1 MAQRSKNSDC
11 LADVDFKKDLGIK
24 FRVFTGSMA
33 ALFLVGALG
42 GWAATSE
49 LSGAVIASGVVKVD
63 KDLRAVQH
71 LDGGIIYAIAVKK
84 GDTVAA
90 NQVLFTLNDMQMRT
104 EIQII
109 SGQLVELLAK
119 RQRLVAERDQLKDM
133 FGLEDYSDFKIS
145 SSSALQGEVRLF
157 RGNRENRLSQVNQLK
172 LSIAQLEQEIKGLD
186 AQAQANSHEL
196 ELVQNEVNK
205 FVGLQKKG
213 LVDNSRV
220 YSNTRDLT
228 KLKGERGQIE
238 SNIARSNS
246 RRSEIELQILAID
259 DIARNDAQ
267 KQLSEIEPRIAELIE
282 RKAAIADRLTRMD
295 IRSPIAGTVNEVLIN
310 TIGGVITPAQK
321 LLTIVP
327 ENAKLQI
334 EVKLQPTD
342 IDQVFVGQPA
352 RLRFSAF
359 SSRDTPEL
367 NGKVAFVSPA
377 TTTDLGN
384 GQVYFVAQI
393 EVSDGELAKL
403 DGKKLVPGMP
413 VETFVQTE
421 SRTALSYLAKPFVD
435 QIQRAFR
442 EQ

>member
-1 MAQRSKNSDC
+1 MAKRSKTRDRLTDIN
-11 LADVDFKKDLGIK
+11 LKKDLGVK
-24 FRVFTGSMA
+24 LRVA
-33 ALFLVGALG
+33 AGTFAAFCLVGALG

-49 LSGAVIASGVVKVD
+49 LSGAVIASGIVKVD

-71 LDGGIIYAIAVKK
+71 LDGGIIRTIAVKK
-84 GDTVAA
+84 GDAVAA
-90 NQVLFTLNDMQMRT
+90 GQVLFTLDDTQMRS
-104 EIQII
+104 ELHII
-109 SGQLVELLAK
+109 RGQLVEMLAR
-119 RQRLVAERDQLKDM
+119 RQRLIAERDQLTEMPLIEGQAD
-133 FGLEDYSDFKIS
+133 LPIAN
-145 SSSALQGEVRLF
+145 SAVLQGEIRLF
-157 RGNRENRLSQVNQLK
+157 NGNRDNRISQVSQLK
-172 LSIAQLEQEIKGLD
+172 MSIAQLEEEINGLD
-186 AQAQANSHEL
+186 AQAQANNREL
-196 ELVQNEVNK
+196 ELVESEVSK
-205 FVGLQKKG
+205 VRGLQKKG

-228 KLKGERGQIE
+228 KLKGEHGQIA

-259 DIARNDAQ
+259 EMARTDAQ
-267 KQLSEIEPRIAELIE
+267 KQLSEVEPRIAELTE
-282 RKAAIADRLTRMD
+282 RNAAIADRLTRMD
-295 IRSPIAGTVNEVLIN
+295 IRAPIAGTINELSIN

-342 IDQVFVGQPA
+342 IDQVFVDQPA
-352 RLRFSAF
+352 KLRFSAF

-367 NGKVAFVSPA
+367 SGTVAFVSPA
-377 TTTDLGN
+377 TTTDPGN
-384 GQVYFVAQI
+384 GQVYYVAQI
-393 EVSDGELAKL
+393 DVPDTEMVKL
-403 DGKKLVPGMP
+403 QGKKLVPGMP

-421 SRTALSYLAKPFVD
+421 SRTALSYLAKPFAD

>member
-1 MAQRSKNSDC
+1 MAQRSKTRDWSTDI
-11 LADVDFKKDLGIK
+11 DFKKDLGIK
-24 FRVFTGSMA
+24 FRVVVGSMA

-84 GDTVAA
+84 GDAVAA
-90 NQVLFTLNDMQMRT
+90 NQVLFTLNDTQMQA
-104 EIQII
+104 ELQII
-109 SGQLVELLAK
+109 SGQLVELFAK
-119 RQRLVAERDQLKDM
+119 RQRLIAERDQLKDM
-133 FGLEDYSDFKIS
+133 VAVEDNPGIKIAG
-145 SSSALQGEVRLF
+145 SSALQGELRLF
-157 RGNRENRLSQVNQLK
+157 KGNRENRLSQVNQLK

-186 AQAQANSHEL
+186 AQALANNFEL

-205 FVGLQKKG
+205 FVALQKKG
-213 LVDNSRV
+213 LIDNSKV
-220 YSNTRDLT
+220 YTNTRDLT
-228 KLKGERGQIE
+228 KLKGEKGQIE
-238 SNIARSNS
+238 SSVAKSNS

-259 DIARNDAQ
+259 EIARNDAQ
-267 KQLSEIEPRIAELIE
+267 KQLSEIEPRIAELKE

-295 IRSPIAGTVNEVLIN
+295 IRSPIAGTINEILIN
-310 TIGGVITPAQK
+310 TVGGVITPAQK

-334 EVKLQPTD
+334 EVRLQPTD

-359 SSRDTPEL
+359 SSRNTPEL
-367 NGKVAFVSPA
+367 SGKVAFVSPA
-377 TTTDLGN
+377 TTTDSSN

-393 EVSDGELAKL
+393 EVSDGELSKL

-421 SRTALSYLAKPFVD
+421 SRTALSYLARPFID

>member
-1 MAQRSKNSDC
+1 MAQRSKTRDWSTDI
-11 LADVDFKKDLGIK
+11 DFKKDLGIK
-24 FRVFTGSMA
+24 FRVVVGSMA

-84 GDTVAA
+84 GDAVAA
-90 NQVLFTLNDMQMRT
+90 NQVLFTLNDTQMQA
-104 EIQII
+104 ELQII
-109 SGQLVELLAK
+109 SGQLVELFAK
-119 RQRLVAERDQLKDM
+119 RQRLIAERDQLKDM
-133 FGLEDYSDFKIS
+133 VVVEDNPGIKIAG
-145 SSSALQGEVRLF
+145 SSALQGELRLF
-157 RGNRENRLSQVNQLK
+157 KGNRENRLSQVNQLK

-186 AQAQANSHEL
+186 AQALANNFEL

-205 FVGLQKKG
+205 FVALQKKG
-213 LVDNSRV
+213 LIDNSKV
-220 YSNTRDLT
+220 YTNTRDLT
-228 KLKGERGQIE
+228 KLKGEKGQIE
-238 SNIARSNS
+238 SSVAKSNS

-259 DIARNDAQ
+259 EIARNDAQ
-267 KQLSEIEPRIAELIE
+267 KQLSEIEPRIAELKE

-295 IRSPIAGTVNEVLIN
+295 IRSPIAGTINEILIN
-310 TIGGVITPAQK
+310 TVGGVITPAQK

-334 EVKLQPTD
+334 EVRLQPTD

-359 SSRDTPEL
+359 SSRNTPEL
-367 NGKVAFVSPA
+367 SGNVAFVSPA
-377 TTTDLGN
+377 TTTDASN

-421 SRTALSYLAKPFVD
+421 SRTALSYLARPFID

>member
-1 MAQRSKNSDC
+1 MAQRSKNRDG

-24 FRVFTGSMA
+24 YRVLVGSVA
-33 ALFLVGALG
+33 AMFLVGALG

-49 LSGAVIASGVVKVD
+49 LSGAVIASGMVKVD

-71 LDGGIIYAIAVKK
+71 LDGGIIRTITVKK
-84 GDTVAA
+84 GDAVAA
-90 NQVLFTLNDMQMRT
+90 GQVLFTLDDTQLRA
-104 EIQII
+104 ELQITR
-109 SGQLVELLAK
+109 GQLVELLAK
-119 RQRLVAERDQLKDM
+119 RQRLLAERDQLNEM
-133 FGLEDYSDFKIS
+133 LPIEDHADLQIS
-145 SSSALQGEVRLF
+145 GSSALQGEIRLF
-157 RGNRENRLSQVNQLK
+157 KGNRDNRISQVNQLK
-172 LSIAQLEQEIKGLD
+172 LGIAQLEEEIKGLD
-186 AQAQANSHEL
+186 AQAQANNREL
-196 ELVQNEVNK
+196 ELVQTEVNK
-205 FVGLQKKG
+205 VQGLQKKG

-228 KLKGERGQIE
+228 KLKGEHGQIA

-259 DIARNDAQ
+259 ETARNDAQ
-267 KQLSEIEPRIAELIE
+267 KQLSEIEPRIAELTE
-282 RKAAIADRLTRMD
+282 RKAAIANRLTRMD
-295 IRSPIAGTVNEVLIN
+295 IRSPIAGTINEVSIN

-359 SSRDTPEL
+359 SARDTPEL
-367 NGKVAFVSPA
+367 NGTVAFVSPA
-377 TTTDLGN
+377 TTTDPGN

-393 EVSDGELAKL
+393 EVVDEEMAKL

-421 SRTALSYLAKPFVD
+421 SRTALSYLAKPFAD

>member
-1 MAQRSKNSDC
+1 MAQRSKTRDWSTDI
-11 LADVDFKKDLGIK
+11 DFKKDLGIK
-24 FRVFTGSMA
+24 FRVVVGSMA

-84 GDTVAA
+84 GDAVAA
-90 NQVLFTLNDMQMRT
+90 NQVLFTLNDTQMQA
-104 EIQII
+104 ELQII
-109 SGQLVELLAK
+109 SGQLVELFAK
-119 RQRLVAERDQLKDM
+119 RQRLIAERDQLKDM
-133 FGLEDYSDFKIS
+133 VAVEDNPGIKIAG
-145 SSSALQGEVRLF
+145 SSALQGELRLF
-157 RGNRENRLSQVNQLK
+157 KGNRENRLSQVNQLK

-186 AQAQANSHEL
+186 AQALANNFEL

-205 FVGLQKKG
+205 FVALQKKG
-213 LVDNSRV
+213 LIDNSKV
-220 YSNTRDLT
+220 YTNTRDLT
-228 KLKGERGQIE
+228 KLKGEKGQIE
-238 SNIARSNS
+238 SSVAKSNS

-259 DIARNDAQ
+259 EIARNDAQ
-267 KQLSEIEPRIAELIE
+267 KQLSEIEPRIAELKE

-295 IRSPIAGTVNEVLIN
+295 IRSPIAGTINEILIN
-310 TIGGVITPAQK
+310 TVGGVITPAQK

-334 EVKLQPTD
+334 EVRLQPTD

-359 SSRDTPEL
+359 SSRNTPEL
-367 NGKVAFVSPA
+367 SGKVAFVSPA
-377 TTTDLGN
+377 TTTDSSN

-393 EVSDGELAKL
+393 EVSDGELSKL

-421 SRTALSYLAKPFVD
+421 SRTALSYLARPFVD

>member
-1 MAQRSKNSDC
+1 MAKRSKTRDRLTDIN
-11 LADVDFKKDLGIK
+11 LKKDLGVK
-24 FRVFTGSMA
+24 LRVA
-33 ALFLVGALG
+33 AGTFAAFCLVGALG

-49 LSGAVIASGVVKVD
+49 LSGAVIASGIVKVD

-71 LDGGIIYAIAVKK
+71 LDGGIIRTIAVKK
-84 GDTVAA
+84 GDLVAA
-90 NQVLFTLNDMQMRT
+90 GQVLFTLDDTQMRS
-104 EIQII
+104 ELHII
-109 SGQLVELLAK
+109 RSQLIEMLAK
-119 RQRLVAERDQLKDM
+119 RQRLIAERDQLTEMPPIEGHAD
-133 FGLEDYSDFKIS
+133 LPITN
-145 SSSALQGEVRLF
+145 SAVLKGEIRLF
-157 RGNRENRLSQVNQLK
+157 NGNRDNRISQVSQLK
-172 LSIAQLEQEIKGLD
+172 MSIAQLEEEINGLD
-186 AQAQANSHEL
+186 AQAEANNREL
-196 ELVQNEVNK
+196 ELVESEVSK
-205 FVGLQKKG
+205 VRGLQKKG

-228 KLKGERGQIE
+228 KLKGEHGQIA

-259 DIARNDAQ
+259 DMARTDAQ
-267 KQLSEIEPRIAELIE
+267 KQLSEVEPRIAELTE
-282 RKAAIADRLTRMD
+282 RRAAISDRLTRMD
-295 IRSPIAGTVNEVLIN
+295 IRAPIAGTINELSIN

-342 IDQVFVGQPA
+342 IDQVFVDQPA
-352 RLRFSAF
+352 KLRFSAF

-367 NGKVAFVSPA
+367 SGTVAFVSPA
-377 TTTDLGN
+377 TTTDPSN
-384 GQVYFVAQI
+384 GQVYYVAQI
-393 EVSDGELAKL
+393 DVSDNEMVKL
-403 DGKKLVPGMP
+403 HGKKLVPGMP

-421 SRTALSYLAKPFVD
+421 SRTALSYLAKPFAD

>member
-1 MAQRSKNSDC
+1 MAQRSKTRDWS
-11 LADVDFKKDLGIK
+11 ADIDFKKDLGIK
-24 FRVFTGSMA
+24 FRVVVGGMA

-90 NQVLFTLNDMQMRT
+90 NQVLFTLNDTQMQT
-104 EIQII
+104 ELQII

-133 FGLEDYSDFKIS
+133 FALEDVTDFKIS
-145 SSSALQGEVRLF
+145 SSSALQGELRLF
-157 RGNRENRLSQVNQLK
+157 KGNRENRLSQVNQLK

-196 ELVQNEVNK
+196 ELVQIEVNK

-213 LVDNSRV
+213 LIDNSRV

-238 SNIARSNS
+238 SSIAKSNS

-259 DIARNDAQ
+259 EIARNDAQ

-334 EVKLQPTD
+334 EVRLQPTD

-367 NGKVAFVSPA
+367 DGKVAFVSPA
-377 TTTDLGN
+377 TTTDPGN

-393 EVSDGELAKL
+393 EVSDGELAKF

>member
-1 MAQRSKNSDC
+1 MAQRSKTRDWS
-11 LADVDFKKDLGIK
+11 ADIDFKKDLGIK
-24 FRVFTGSMA
+24 FRVVVGGMA

-90 NQVLFTLNDMQMRT
+90 NQVLFTLNDMQMQT
-104 EIQII
+104 ELQII

-133 FGLEDYSDFKIS
+133 FALEDVTDFKIS
-145 SSSALQGEVRLF
+145 SSSALQGELRLF
-157 RGNRENRLSQVNQLK
+157 KGNRENRLSQVNQLR

-213 LVDNSRV
+213 LIDNSRV

-238 SNIARSNS
+238 SSIAKSNS

-259 DIARNDAQ
+259 EIARNDAQ
-267 KQLSEIEPRIAELIE
+267 KQLSDIEPRIAELIE

-334 EVKLQPTD
+334 EVRLQPTD

-367 NGKVAFVSPA
+367 DGKVAFVSPA
-377 TTTDLGN
+377 TTTDPSN

-393 EVSDGELAKL
+393 EVSDGELAKF

>member
-1 MAQRSKNSDC
+1 MAQRSKTRDR
-11 LADVDFKKDLGIK
+11 LADVNFKKDLGIK
-24 FRVFTGSMA
+24 YRVFAGSVA
-33 ALFLVGALG
+33 AMFLVGALG
-42 GWAATSE
+42 GWAATSQ
-49 LSGAVIASGVVKVD
+49 LSGAVIASGTVKVD

-71 LDGGIIYAIAVKK
+71 LDGGIIRTITVKK
-84 GDTVAA
+84 GDAVAA
-90 NQVLFTLNDMQMRT
+90 GQVLFTLDDTQMQA
-104 EIQII
+104 ELQII

-119 RQRLVAERDQLKDM
+119 RQRLMAERDQLKEM
-133 FGLEDYSDFKIS
+133 LPLEGNADLQIS
-145 SSSALQGEVRLF
+145 NSSALQGEVRLF
-157 RGNRENRLSQVNQLK
+157 NGNRDNRISQVNQLK
-172 LSIAQLEQEIKGLD
+172 LGIAQLEEEIKGLD
-186 AQAQANSHEL
+186 AQAQANNREL
-196 ELVQNEVNK
+196 ELVQTEVNK
-205 FVGLQKKG
+205 VQGLQKKG

-228 KLKGERGQIE
+228 KLKGEHGQIA

-259 DIARNDAQ
+259 ETARNDAQ
-267 KQLSEIEPRIAELIE
+267 KQLSEIEPRIAELTE
-282 RKAAIADRLTRMD
+282 RKAAIANRLTRMD
-295 IRSPIAGTVNEVLIN
+295 IRSPISGTINEVSIN

-367 NGKVAFVSPA
+367 NGTVAFVSPA
-377 TTTDLGN
+377 TTTDPGN

-393 EVSDGELAKL
+393 EVVDEEMAKL

-421 SRTALSYLAKPFVD
+421 SRTALSYLAKPFAD

>member
-1 MAQRSKNSDC
+1 
-11 LADVDFKKDLGIK
+11 
-24 FRVFTGSMA
+24 
-33 ALFLVGALG
+33 
-42 GWAATSE
+42 
-49 LSGAVIASGVVKVD
+49 
-63 KDLRAVQH
+63 
-71 LDGGIIYAIAVKK
+71 
-84 GDTVAA
+84 
-90 NQVLFTLNDMQMRT
+90 LNR
-104 EIQII
+104 I
-109 SGQLVELLAK
+109 S
-119 RQRLVAERDQLKDM
+119 
-133 FGLEDYSDFKIS
+133 
-145 SSSALQGEVRLF
+145 
-157 RGNRENRLSQVNQLK
+157 
-172 LSIAQLEQEIKGLD
+172 
-186 AQAQANSHEL
+186 
-196 ELVQNEVNK
+196 
-205 FVGLQKKG
+205 
-213 LVDNSRV
+213 
-220 YSNTRDLT
+220 
-228 KLKGERGQIE
+228 
-238 SNIARSNS
+238 
-246 RRSEIELQILAID
+246 QILAID